1 MYRLAFSMR
10 HRGCWAVELTER
22 FPGVTCV
29 LRSSLPMRGKA
40 RYVLSAQ
47 PMGAQAAEAARQ
59 RLAAHPDVERCEL
72 LELHGDTASFVLDG
86 EWERSVSGEI
96 MARGG
101 FLLAPTVVEAGRE
114 RWEVGL
120 ARREEGQA
128 IVEAVSALGDDL
140 VVEAI
145 VRDTL
150 ADLRL
155 SEGQSRVLRAAINGG
170 YYEFPRRTSPTK
182 LAKQLGLAK
191 STVIEHLHKAE
202 AKVILAHE
210 RDG

>member
-1 MYRLAFSMR
+1 
-10 HRGCWAVELTER
+10 
-22 FPGVTCV
+22 
-29 LRSSLPMRGKA
+29 
-40 RYVLSAQ
+40 
-47 PMGAQAAEAARQ
+47 
-59 RLAAHPDVERCEL
+59 
-72 LELHGDTASFVLDG
+72 
-86 EWERSVSGEI
+86 

-101 FLLAPTVVEAGRE
+101 FLLAPTVIEAGRE
-114 RWEVGL
+114 HWEVGL
-120 ARREEGQA
+120 ARREEGKA

-140 VVEAI
+140 IVEAL

-155 SEGQSRVLRAAINGG
+155 SEGQSRVLRAAVDGG

-182 LAKQLGLAK
+182 LAKQLRLAK

-202 AKVILAHE
+202 AKVILAR